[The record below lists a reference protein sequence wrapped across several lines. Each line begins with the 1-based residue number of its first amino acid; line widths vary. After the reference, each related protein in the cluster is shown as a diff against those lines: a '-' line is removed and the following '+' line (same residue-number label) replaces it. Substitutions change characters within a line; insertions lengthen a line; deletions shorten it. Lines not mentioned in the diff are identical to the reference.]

1 MPIYEY
7 RCGACGHE
15 LEALQK
21 LSEPPLAECPQC
33 HESAL
38 TKLISPVGFQLKGS
52 GWYATD
58 FKGSGKPADK
68 ANGNNGEAK
77 SNEGKSES
85 ADSKSDSPAESKTP
99 AKAETTSTG
108 SSGGCGGGCSCH

>member
-15 LEALQK
+15 LEVLQK
-21 LSEPPLAECPQC
+21 LSEPPLSDCPHC
-33 HESAL
+33 HKPSL
-38 TKLISPVGFQLKGS
+38 NKLISAVGFQLKGS

-58 FKGSGKPADK
+58 FKSSGKPAEK
-68 ANGNNGEAK
+68 ANGKNSDGAAK
-77 SNEGKSES
+77 STEKSG
-85 ADSKSDSPAESKTP
+85 ESKTDSSGES
-99 AKAETTSTG
+99 KSTSTAEPSSSS

>member
-15 LEALQK
+15 LEVLQK
-21 LSEPPLAECPQC
+21 LSEAPLSDCPQC
-33 HESAL
+33 HKPSL
-38 TKLISPVGFQLKGS
+38 SKLISAVGFQLKGS

-58 FKGSGKPADK
+58 FKSSGKPADK
-68 ANGNNGEAK
+68 ANGKSNDGTAK
-77 SNEGKSES
+77 STEKSGESKGDSSES
-85 ADSKSDSPAESKTP
+85 KSTATAD
-99 AKAETTSTG
+99 TSGTS

>member
-15 LEALQK
+15 LEVLQK
-21 LSEPPLAECPQC
+21 LSEPPLSDCPQC
-33 HESAL
+33 HKPSL
-38 TKLISPVGFQLKGS
+38 SKLISPVGFQLKGS

-58 FKGSGKPADK
+58 FKSSGKPADK
-68 ANGNNGEAK
+68 ANGKTGDGAAK
-77 SNEGKSES
+77 SAEKSGE
-85 ADSKSDSPAESKTP
+85 SKSDAAVESKSTP
-99 AKAETTSTG
+99 TTDTSNTG

>member
-15 LEALQK
+15 LEVLQK
-21 LSEPPLAECPQC
+21 LSEAPLSDCPQC
-33 HESAL
+33 HKPSL
-38 TKLISPVGFQLKGS
+38 SKLISAVGFQLKGS

-58 FKGSGKPADK
+58 FKSSGKPADK
-68 ANGNNGEAK
+68 ANGKNGDAAAK
-77 SNEGKSES
+77 STEKSGESKGDSSES
-85 ADSKSDSPAESKTP
+85 KSTATADSSS
-99 AKAETTSTG
+99 TS